1 LSPAEFSV
9 STKVISGL
17 GSLARLTGEVEQSG
31 ARRLAVVADRGVAD
45 AGLLAE
51 VLQGVDSSAI
61 AVTLLV
67 DPDPDVAAAEHA
79 AAAARAAE
87 CDLVLAVG
95 GGSALAVGKATAIRL
110 ANDGRIDTYQGVN
123 QVPAPPAP
131 TIAIPTTAGSGSE
144 VSKVLVLHEPGR
156 KDELVVRADG
166 CEPRVAILDGTVLR
180 RLPRDPLLYAGLDAL
195 SHAME
200 AQWARHGSWFT
211 AALGE
216 AAAREIIEALPEVAE
231 GARNGANRSGDNDE
245 FLQRLIDASCAANM
259 ACGNSGLTLVHA
271 LSTAPSV
278 HLPHGLKNG
287 ILLPYVASFNE
298 EVSAPVTRSLI
309 AQIGPLYRTLGF
321 RPVFPSG
328 LAETDAADAMVAGT
342 TSGNPA
348 TPSSS
353 GCWRRPACRG
363 GDRGPAAAPRARAL
377 SRQDHADLPPRR
389 RPPGSRRT
397 ETGDTALV
405 GRCPRPVPPGSAG
418 YQSPRCAFRSPAE
431 VALPL
436 PSAPGRPSP

>member
-328 LAETDAADAMVAGT
+328 LAETDAADAMVA
-342 TSGNPA
+342 A
-348 TPSSS
+348 SS
-353 GCWRRPACRG
+353 GHPFRANNIRES
-363 GDRGPAAAPRARAL
+363 GDAELFGMLDEAGL
-377 SRQDHADLPPRR
+377 PRR
-389 RPPGSRRT
+389 
-397 ETGDTALV
+397 
-405 GRCPRPVPPGSAG
+405 
-418 YQSPRCAFRSPAE
+418 
-431 VALPL
+431 
-436 PSAPGRPSP
+436 

>member
-9 STKVISGL
+9 ETKVISGL
-17 GSLARLTGEVEQSG
+17 GSLARLTAEVGQSG

-45 AGLLAE
+45 AGLLAV
-51 VLQGVDSSAI
+51 VLQGVDGGAI
-61 AVTLLV
+61 AVTLLI

-79 AAAARAAE
+79 ATAARAAG
-87 CDLVLAVG
+87 CDLVLAIG

-110 ANDGRIDTYQGVN
+110 TNDGSIDSYQGVN

-180 RLPRDPLLYAGLDAL
+180 RLPRDPLVYAGLDAL

-200 AQWARHGSWFT
+200 AQWARRGSWFT

-216 AAAREIIEALPEVAE
+216 AAAREIVDVLPAAAE
-231 GARNGANRSGDNDE
+231 GASSGANASGANDE
-245 FLQRLIDASCAANM
+245 SLQRLIDASCAANM

-287 ILLPYVASFNE
+287 ILLPHVARFNE
-298 EVSAPVTRSLI
+298 EASTPAARSLI
-309 AQIGPLYRTLGF
+309 AQFEPLYRVLSF
-321 RPVFPSG
+321 RPEFPPG
-328 LAETDAADAMVAGT
+328 LADTDAAEAMVA
-342 TSGNPA
+342 A
-348 TPSSS
+348 SS
-353 GCWRRPACRG
+353 GHPF
-363 GDRGPAAAPRARAL
+363 RANNIRESSDAELYAL
-377 SRQDHADLPPRR
+377 LQEAGLPH
-389 RPPGSRRT
+389 S
-397 ETGDTALV
+397 
-405 GRCPRPVPPGSAG
+405 
-418 YQSPRCAFRSPAE
+418 
-431 VALPL
+431 
-436 PSAPGRPSP
+436 

>member
-1 LSPAEFSV
+1 LSPAEFSI
-9 STKVISGL
+9 STRVISGL
-17 GSLARLTGEVEQSG
+17 GSLARLPDEVEQSG

-51 VLQGVDSSAI
+51 LLHGVDGSEI
-61 AVTLLV
+61 AATLLT
-67 DPDPDVAAAEHA
+67 DPDPDVAAVEHA
-79 AAAARAAE
+79 AAAAQAAQ
-87 CDLVLAVG
+87 CDLVLAIG

-110 ANDGRIDTYQGVN
+110 TNDARIDTYAGVN
-123 QVPAPPAP
+123 QVPEPPAP

-216 AAAREIIEALPEVAE
+216 SAARQIIEVLPAVAE
-231 GARNGANRSGDNDE
+231 GARNGANRSGANDE
-245 FLQRLIDASCAANM
+245 SLQRLIDASCAANM

-278 HLPHGLKNG
+278 RLPHGLKNG
-287 ILLPYVASFNE
+287 ILLPYVAHFNE
-298 EVSAPVTRSLI
+298 EVSAPATRSLI
-309 AQIGPLYRTLGF
+309 AGIGPLYRTLSF
-321 RPVFPSG
+321 RPVFPAG
-328 LAETDAADAMVAGT
+328 LADSGAADAMVA
-342 TSGNPA
+342 A
-348 TPSSS
+348 SS
-353 GCWRRPACRG
+353 GHPFRANNLRESSDAELFGMLEEAGVPRHG
-363 GDRGPAAAPRARAL
+363 GDR
-377 SRQDHADLPPRR
+377 
-389 RPPGSRRT
+389 
-397 ETGDTALV
+397 
-405 GRCPRPVPPGSAG
+405 
-418 YQSPRCAFRSPAE
+418 
-431 VALPL
+431 
-436 PSAPGRPSP
+436 

>member
-9 STKVISGL
+9 GTKVISGL
-17 GSLARLTGEVEQSG
+17 GSLARLAGEVEQSG

-45 AGLLAE
+45 AGLLADL
-51 VLQGVDSSAI
+51 LQGVEASAV
-61 AVTLLV
+61 AVTLLT

-79 AAAARAAE
+79 AGAARAAQ
-87 CDLVLAVG
+87 CDLVLAIG

-110 ANDGRIDTYQGVN
+110 TNEGRIDTYQGVN
-123 QVPAPPAP
+123 QVSAPPAP

-156 KDELVVRADG
+156 KDELVLRADG

-200 AQWARHGSWFT
+200 AQWARRGSWFT

-216 AAAREIIEALPEVAE
+216 AAAAQIVQVLPAAAE
-231 GARNGANRSGDNDE
+231 GASSGANGRGDNDE
-245 FLQRLIDASCAANM
+245 SLQRLIDASCAANM

-287 ILLPYVASFNE
+287 ILLPHVAHFNE
-298 EVSAPVTRSLI
+298 EVSAPATRSLM

-321 RPVFPSG
+321 RPEFPPG
-328 LAETDAADAMVAGT
+328 LADTDAADAMVTA
-342 TSGNPA
+342 
-348 TPSSS
+348 SS
-353 GCWRRPACRG
+353 GHPF
-363 GDRGPAAAPRARAL
+363 RANNIRESSDAEL
-377 SRQDHADLPPRR
+377 FGVLEEAGLPRR
-389 RPPGSRRT
+389 
-397 ETGDTALV
+397 
-405 GRCPRPVPPGSAG
+405 
-418 YQSPRCAFRSPAE
+418 
-431 VALPL
+431 
-436 PSAPGRPSP
+436 

>member
-1 LSPAEFSV
+1 MSPAEFSV
-9 STKVISGL
+9 STRVISGL
-17 GSLARLTGEVEQSG
+17 GSLAQLPREVEQSG
-31 ARRLAVVADRGVAD
+31 GRRVAVVADRGVAD

-51 VLQGVDSSAI
+51 VLQGLDDAQI
-61 AVTLLV
+61 AATLLI

-87 CDLVLAVG
+87 CDLVLAIG

-166 CEPRVAILDGTVLR
+166 CEPRVAILDGAVLR
-180 RLPRDPLLYAGLDAL
+180 RLPHDPLLYAGLDAL

-200 AQWARHGSWFT
+200 AQWARRGSWFT

-216 AAAREIIEALPEVAE
+216 AAAREIIDVLPAAAE
-231 GARNGANRSGDNDE
+231 GARSGANGSGANGSGDNDE
-245 FLQRLIDASCAANM
+245 LLQRLIDASCAANM

-287 ILLPYVASFNE
+287 ILLPHVARFNE
-298 EVSAPVTRSLI
+298 EVSGPGTRSLI
-309 AQIGPLYRTLGF
+309 AQIEPLYRTLGF
-321 RPVFPSG
+321 RAVFPPG
-328 LAETDAADAMVAGT
+328 LAGTDAADAMVA
-342 TSGNPA
+342 A
-348 TPSSS
+348 SS
-353 GCWRRPACRG
+353 GHPFRANNVRES
-363 GDRGPAAAPRARAL
+363 GDAELFGMLEEAGL
-377 SRQDHADLPPRR
+377 PRR
-389 RPPGSRRT
+389 
-397 ETGDTALV
+397 
-405 GRCPRPVPPGSAG
+405 
-418 YQSPRCAFRSPAE
+418 
-431 VALPL
+431 
-436 PSAPGRPSP
+436 